1 MSTKL
6 VKYRLSDQIG
16 KINQMVHVKKV
27 EIFGFKSFGFKN
39 TTVQFEPGLISI
51 SGPNGSGK
59 SNILDAI
66 IFAMGENKP
75 KVMRVDK
82 LRSLIHDIEGNRRGP
97 KMARSSVHF
106 DNSDRKIPVDSDT
119 VEITRE
125 MDDKGENNYFL
136 NKKKTNRGHILDLLD
151 VANAGLGQLN
161 AVQQG
166 TVTRISEFSSEEKR
180 KTIEDLVGLSYFDE
194 KKSESLKQLEDAD
207 RRLEIA
213 LAKMGEIKK
222 RIDELEEERNQKL
235 RSDLLQRELNRYNA
249 INAANK
255 MKIVLAQKTSKQSSL
270 SEITSKIEILE
281 EERAQIKQ
289 EIDNLES
296 QKAKLMQEA
305 DNYNQAKS
313 TIDSDLSLAM
323 QQYEVYNS
331 EIIASTKR
339 LEQIDSRFLEIKS
352 ELEDISNSRNNMES
366 KMSIVKNT
374 INETNIKIKK
384 INEDMKEVDSI
395 RHQILE
401 DQSKISSKK
410 LEIDAKIKNLTE
422 QLNSTKL
429 KLSKVQSEKEENEN
443 KINLNSNKLSEMELD
458 VKTLS
463 NLETRLGIKKNNHK
477 ATIEELNNRISKLN
491 LKKSKILKDSEEL
504 KFILEKSSKAASQ
517 YETKIKTVKEIM
529 HEDYTVAKLKEDA
542 DKLGIDGL
550 VYQMI
555 SWEKQYER
563 AVLAASSDWIK
574 AIVVKDFATL
584 LGIAEVARSKNLP
597 KLKIIP
603 IDGIPNFNLSLP
615 NHPGIIGV
623 LSDYVQCKS
632 EYSALKTFLF
642 GNVILVDSRESAY
655 NISKSGYKAVTIK
668 GEFFEAKGGGVVIDI
683 NSKIS
688 KLTKIISLSSS
699 IDGLL
704 QSIGLLKKYILKK
717 QNIVDKIEISKKNY
731 SDRLLISEKDL
742 ASTNESHSNLKARL
756 VSANKMKLQLMDRIS
771 NLNSKNKILSG
782 EVSTIESHLESL
794 NERISLV
801 EENYASGEQTRI
813 SNELAKINSK
823 KSEIE
828 KSHTTI
834 MNEYRDR
841 SSQLAKLE
849 SENNRFTSQ
858 SKTLIGEETS
868 LRLQHQELENKI
880 KTLEKEKE
888 SKQEIL
894 EKLREKEQELI
905 STSGTSIGEI
915 KEYDDKL
922 KVLSDKNQIITKE
935 VNSLERQSDSLNRDL
950 HDLVETE
957 INLQKLLETFGFDV
971 NMETFDVEP
980 IVQGLSAELNTL
992 NALNAK
998 APETYL
1004 EVSYGYRSMS
1014 TRKNSLEEERNSIV
1028 KFIESI
1034 EKDKRQTF
1042 LTAFDVV
1049 DKEIRLIFNKMTGG
1063 EAWLELQN
1071 EDDIFNSG
1079 ISYLIQFRNKPKRES
1094 TSISGGEKTLAAIV
1108 FVLALQKLKPSPFYL
1123 FDEVDAHL
1131 DAPNA
1136 EKLSK
1141 ILEERSQESQFIMV
1155 SLKDSVVNKAKL
1167 IYGVYPKNGVS
1178 HIVTYKDKRMP
1189 SVKTS

>member
-1 MSTKL
+1 L
-6 VKYRLSDQIG
+6 
-16 KINQMVHVKKV
+16 VHVKKV

-106 DNSDRKIPVDSDT
+106 DNSDRKIPVDADT

-136 NKKKTNRGHILDLLD
+136 NKKKTNRSHILDLLD

-166 TVTRISEFSSEEKR
+166 TVTRISEFTSEEKR

-194 KKSESLKQLEDAD
+194 KKSESIKQLDDAD

-235 RSDLLQRELNRYNA
+235 RSDILQRELNRYNA
-249 INAANK
+249 ISAANK
-255 MKIVLAQKTSKQSSL
+255 MKVVLSEKTSKDLSL
-270 SEITSKIEILE
+270 REISLKIKNFEDERTEI
-281 EERAQIKQ
+281 RA
-289 EIDNLES
+289 EIDDLEG
-296 QKAKLMQEA
+296 QKSSLMQEA
-305 DNYNQAKS
+305 DDYNQAKA
-313 TIDSDLSLAM
+313 TIDSDLSQAM
-323 QQYEVYNS
+323 QQFEVHNS
-331 EIIASTKR
+331 GIVASTKR
-339 LEQIDSRFLEIKS
+339 LEQIDSRIPEIKN
-352 ELEDISNSRNNMES
+352 ELEVISNSREGIDS
-366 KMSIVKNT
+366 KISQVKDS
-374 INETNIKIKK
+374 INETNVKIKK
-384 INEDMKEVDSI
+384 INDDMQEIDSI
-395 RHQILE
+395 RDKILE
-401 DQSKISSKK
+401 EQSRASSKK
-410 LEIDAKIKNLTE
+410 LEIDNKIKNLTGE
-422 QLNSTKL
+422 LNSTQL
-429 KLSKVQSEKEENEN
+429 KLSKVQNEKAESEIKV
-443 KINLNSNKLSEMELD
+443 NSNSDKLLIMEQDLAKLSDMER
-458 VKTLS
+458 K
-463 NLETRLGIKKNNHK
+463 LGSMNENHK
-477 ATIEELNNRISKLN
+477 AAITELKSRILKLN
-491 LKKSKILKDSEEL
+491 SKKTKILKDSEEL
-504 KFILEKSSKAASQ
+504 NLILEKSSKAAAQ
-517 YETKIKTVKEIM
+517 YETKIKTVKGIM

-542 DKLGIDGL
+542 EKLGIKGL
-550 VYQMI
+550 VYEMI

-563 AVLAASSDWIK
+563 SVLAVSSDWIK

-584 LGIAEVARSKNLP
+584 LGIAEVARTKNLP
-597 KLKIIP
+597 KLRIIP
-603 IDGIPNFNLSLP
+603 LEAIPNFKLNLP
-615 NHPGIIGV
+615 KHPGIVGV
-623 LSDYVQCKS
+623 LSDYVKCDS

-642 GNVILVDSRESAY
+642 GNVVLTNSRESAY
-655 NISKSGYKAVTIK
+655 SISKSGYKAVTLG
-668 GEFFEAKGGGVVIDI
+668 GEFFEAKGGGVIIDI

-704 QSIGLLKKYILKK
+704 QSINLLRKYILKK
-717 QNIVDKIEISKKNY
+717 KNTLKKIDLSIQNY
-731 SDRLLISEKDL
+731 SDRLSISEKAL
-742 ASTNESHSNLKARL
+742 VSTDENYSHLKSRML
-756 VSANKMKLQLMDRIS
+756 SANKTKSQLIDRIS
-771 NLNSKNKILSG
+771 ELKSKNKILAS
-782 EVSTIESHLESL
+782 ELSTIESHVESL
-794 NERISLV
+794 VDRISIV

-813 SNELAKINSK
+813 SNELTKMNIK

-828 KSHTTI
+828 KLHTAI
-834 MNEYRDR
+834 MNEYRDK
-841 SSQLAKLE
+841 SSQLAEVE
-849 SENNRFTSQ
+849 SEANRSSSQ
-858 SKTLIGEETS
+858 AKNLHEEEAS
-868 LRLQHQELENKI
+868 LLFQKQELKNKI
-880 KTLEKEKE
+880 QTLEQEKE
-888 SKQEIL
+888 SKKIIL

-905 STSGTSIGEI
+905 STSGTSIGQI

-922 KVLSDKNQIITKE
+922 KVLSDKNQTLTKE

-950 HDLVETE
+950 SDLAETE
-957 INLQKLLETFGFDV
+957 TKLQKLLETFGFDV

-980 IVQGLSAELNTL
+980 IVQGLSSELNSL

-1028 KFIESI
+1028 KFIEGI

-1042 LTAFDVV
+1042 LNAFDVV

-1063 EAWLELQN
+1063 NAWLELQN
-1071 EDDIFNSG
+1071 EDDIFTSG
-1079 ISYLIQFRNKPKRES
+1079 ISYLIQFKNKPKRES

-1136 EKLSK
+1136 EKLSN
-1141 ILEERSQESQFIMV
+1141 ILEERSKESQFIMV

-1178 HIVTYKDKRMP
+1178 HVVTYKDKRMP
-1189 SVKTS
+1189 SVKAS

>member
-1 MSTKL
+1 
-6 VKYRLSDQIG
+6 
-16 KINQMVHVKKV
+16 MVHVKKV

-39 TTVQFEPGLISI
+39 TSVQFEPGLISI

-66 IFAMGENKP
+66 IFAMGENRP
-75 KVMRVDK
+75 KIMRVDK

-106 DNSDRKIPVDSDT
+106 DNSDRKIPIDSDT

-125 MDDKGENNYFL
+125 MDDKGDNNYYL
-136 NKKKTNRGHILDLLD
+136 NKKKTNRSHILDLLD
-151 VANAGLGQLN
+151 VAHAGLSQLN
-161 AVQQG
+161 VVQQG
-166 TVTRISEFSSEEKR
+166 TVTRISEFSAEEKR
-180 KTIEDLVGLSYFDE
+180 KTIEDLVGLSSFDE
-194 KKSESLKQLEDAD
+194 KKSESLKQLDEAD

-235 RSDLLQRELNRYNA
+235 RSDILQRELNRYNA

-255 MKIVLAQKTSKQSSL
+255 MKVILNEKTSKEISL
-270 SEITSKIEILE
+270 REITSKIQIFED
-281 EERAQIKQ
+281 ERAQFRI
-289 EIDNLES
+289 EINALDA
-296 QKAKLMQEA
+296 QKAKLMNEA
-305 DNYNQAKS
+305 DVYNQAKA
-313 TIDSDLSLAM
+313 TIDSDLSQAM

-331 EIIASTKR
+331 GIIASTKR
-339 LEQIDSRFLEIKS
+339 LEQIDSRIPEIKN
-352 ELEDISNSRNNMES
+352 ELEFISNSRINIES
-366 KMSIVKNT
+366 KISQIKTT
-374 INETNIKIKK
+374 INETNTRIKK
-384 INEDMKEVDSI
+384 INEDMNGVDSI
-395 RHQILE
+395 RDKILE
-401 DQSKISSKK
+401 EQSQASSKK
-410 LEIDAKIKNLTE
+410 LEIDNKIKNLTD
-422 QLNSTKL
+422 QLNSVKL
-429 KLSKVQSEKEENEN
+429 KLSKIQNEKEESKT
-443 KINLNSNKLSEMELD
+443 KINLNSKKLSDMD
-458 VKTLS
+458 QDIKTLS
-463 NLETRLGIKKNNHK
+463 GLETKLESKINNHK
-477 ATIEELNNRISKLN
+477 ATITELNARISKLN
-491 LKKSKILKDSEEL
+491 SKKSKIIKDSDEL
-504 KFILEKSSKAASQ
+504 KLILEKSSKAAAQ
-517 YETKIKTVKEIM
+517 YETKIKTVKGIM

-542 DKLGIDGL
+542 EKLGIDGL
-550 VYQMI
+550 VYEMI

-563 AVLAASSDWIK
+563 SVLAASSDWIK

-603 IDGIPNFNLSLP
+603 LDAIPNFKLNLP
-615 NHPGIIGV
+615 KHPGIVGV

-632 EYSALKTFLF
+632 EYSSLKTFLF
-642 GNVILVDSRESAY
+642 GNVVLTNSRESAY
-655 NISKSGYKAVTIK
+655 SLSKSGYKAVTLD

-704 QSIGLLKKYILKK
+704 QSISLLKKYISKK
-717 QNIVDKIEISKKNY
+717 QNILNKIEISIQNH
-731 SDRLLISEKDL
+731 SDRLMISEKDL
-742 ASTNESHSNLKARL
+742 VSANENYSNLKSRML
-756 VSANKMKLQLMDRIS
+756 SANKTNSQLIDRIS
-771 NLNSKNKILSG
+771 ELNSKNKILSA
-782 EVSTIESHLESL
+782 ELSTIESHEESL
-794 NERISLV
+794 NDRISLV
-801 EENYASGEQTRI
+801 EENYASGQQTRI
-813 SNELAKINSK
+813 SNELIKINLK

-828 KSHTTI
+828 KSHTVIT
-834 MNEYRDR
+834 NEFRDR
-841 SSQLAKLE
+841 SSQLAEAE
-849 SENNRFTSQ
+849 SEANRSTSQ
-858 SKTLIGEETS
+858 SKNLHEEES
-868 LRLQHQELENKI
+868 SQVLQRQELETKI
-880 KTLEKEKE
+880 KSLKEEKE
-888 SKQEIL
+888 SKQEVL

-905 STSGTSIGEI
+905 STSGTSIGQI

-922 KVLSDKNQIITKE
+922 KILSDKNQINNKE
-935 VNSLERQSDSLNRDL
+935 VNSLERQSDSLNRDML
-950 HDLVETE
+950 DLVETE
-957 INLQKLLETFGFDV
+957 TSLQKLLVTFGFDA

-1028 KFIESI
+1028 KFIEGI

-1042 LTAFDVV
+1042 LNAFDLV

-1063 EAWLELQN
+1063 NAWLELQN

-1108 FVLALQKLKPSPFYL
+1108 FVLALQKLQPSPFYL

-1136 EKLSK
+1136 EKLSN
-1141 ILEERSQESQFIMV
+1141 ILEERSKESQFIMV

-1178 HIVTYKDKRMP
+1178 YVVTYKDKRMP